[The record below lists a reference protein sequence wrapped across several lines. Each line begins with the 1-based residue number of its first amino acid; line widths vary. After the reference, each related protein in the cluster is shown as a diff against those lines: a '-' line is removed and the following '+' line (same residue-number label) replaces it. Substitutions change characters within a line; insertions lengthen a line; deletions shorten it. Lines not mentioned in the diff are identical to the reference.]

1 MSAFIHFAIIH
12 DKKTA
17 TKTTKTTQ
25 FYNGNKNYHSH
36 YGNWT
41 VYYLSNLLFNG
52 ISHGFFGT
60 KSIEFFIWWAELEG
74 FAIDAAINNF
84 TRAMAF

>member
-1 MSAFIHFAIIH
+1 
-12 DKKTA
+12 
-17 TKTTKTTQ
+17 
-25 FYNGNKNYHSH
+25 
-36 YGNWT
+36 

>member
-17 TKTTKTTQ
+17 TKTTQ

-60 KSIEFFIWWAELEG
+60 KLIEFFICWLSLK
-74 FAIDAAINNF
+74 DLLL
-84 TRAMAF
+84 MLQ